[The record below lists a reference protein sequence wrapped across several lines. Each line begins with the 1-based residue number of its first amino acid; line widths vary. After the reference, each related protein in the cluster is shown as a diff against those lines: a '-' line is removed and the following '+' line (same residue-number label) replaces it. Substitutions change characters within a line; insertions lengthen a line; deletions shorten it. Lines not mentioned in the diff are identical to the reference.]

1 MAQKSGGR
9 GGAVAL
15 FVFIIL
21 LLAAAN
27 VALLGY
33 IVQRIM
39 APGTTAL
46 PIDTLRAI
54 AEQMPELLGAMG
66 GAHLVALLLGIFL
79 VRSGGGAPTQKAA
92 PETEAAAIDWA
103 APGLS
108 LLGLL
113 QTEGRLIDFLEEN
126 IDEYSDSQVGAAVRT
141 IHADCRKALHE
152 RMQIE
157 RVYDADDGASVEVA
171 AGCDPAAVRLTGN
184 VHGQPPFRG
193 TLQHA
198 GWRAVDVRLPE
209 PKAGVDHSV
218 LAPAEVEIP

>member
-21 LLAAAN
+21 LLAVAN

-33 IVQRIM
+33 IVQRIT
-39 APGTTAL
+39 APGSTAL

-54 AEQMPELLGAMG
+54 AEQMPEMLGAMA
-66 GAHLVALLLGIFL
+66 GAHLLTLIVGIFL
-79 VRSGGGAPTQKAA
+79 VRSGGTPVADAPSDA
-92 PETEAAAIDWA
+92 EATAIDWA
-103 APGLS
+103 APGLN
-108 LLGLL
+108 LLTLL

-126 IDEYSDSQVGAAVRT
+126 IDGYSDGEVGAAVRT

-152 RMQIE
+152 RMQIQ
-157 RVYDADDGASVEVA
+157 RVYDAEDGANVEVA
-171 AGCDPAAVRLTGN
+171 AGFDPAAIRLTGN

-193 TLQHA
+193 TLQHP

-209 PKAGVDHSV
+209 PKAGVDHTV

>member
-15 FVFIIL
+15 FIFLML
-21 LLAAAN
+21 LLAVAN
-27 VALLGY
+27 VALVGY
-33 IVQRIM
+33 VVQRIT
-39 APGTTAL
+39 APGINTL
-46 PIDTLRAI
+46 PVDTLRAI
-54 AEQMPELLGAMG
+54 AEQMPDLLGILG
-66 GAHLVALLLGIFL
+66 GAHLIALLLGIFL
-79 VRSGGGAPTQKAA
+79 VRSGGSAPN
-92 PETEAAAIDWA
+92 EAAAEAPAQEVDWA

-113 QTEGRLIDFLEEN
+113 QSEGRLIDFLEES

-152 RMQIE
+152 RMEIE
-157 RVYDADDGASVEVA
+157 RVYDADDGATVEVP
-171 AGCDPAAVRLTGN
+171 AGFDPASVRLTGN

-198 GWRAVDVRLPE
+198 GWRAVSVRLPQ